1 MPDRQW
7 LVTILSSLKPHY
19 IKSLV
24 EYAEN
29 LRIKEVLPNP
39 SNAEIEISSEY
50 LQLFK
55 KTRSGYRSPQDTTK
69 RAKTSKVKG
78 C

>member
-50 LQLFK
+50 LQLL
-55 KTRSGYRSPQDTTK
+55 
-69 RAKTSKVKG
+69 
-78 C
+78 